1 MSLSCTEGGAKGGG
15 GQEGAS
21 APLDLSKNIPY
32 VRTTI
37 RKYLECFTLLDAEN
51 KHKLG
56 KKRPGPTEI
65 EGK

>member
-1 MSLSCTEGGAKGGG
+1 MSLSCTRGGARGG

-21 APLDLSKNIPY
+21 APLDSSKNIPY

-51 KHKLG
+51 KHKSG
-56 KKRPGPTEI
+56 KKLSGPAEI